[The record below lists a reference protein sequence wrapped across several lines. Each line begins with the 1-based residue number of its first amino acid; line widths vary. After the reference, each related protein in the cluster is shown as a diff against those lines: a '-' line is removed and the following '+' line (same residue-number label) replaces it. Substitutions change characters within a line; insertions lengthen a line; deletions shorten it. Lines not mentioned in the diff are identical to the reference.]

1 MAHRVLIAED
11 EPNIVTSLEFLLG
24 RAGHD
29 AAIARTGSEALDLAE
44 RLRPDLIL
52 LDVMLPGVDGFEVCR
67 RIRGNA
73 ATRDARVLMLT
84 ARGRQSE
91 IDKGLAAGAHAYM
104 TKPFATKEL
113 LETVAGL
120 LDRPA

>member
-1 MAHRVLIAED
+1 MAHKVLIAED
-11 EPNIVTSLEFLLG
+11 EANIVTSLEFLLG
-24 RAGHD
+24 RAGHEV
-29 AAIARTGSEALDLAE
+29 AIARTGSEALDLAE

-91 IDKGLAAGAHAYM
+91 IDKGLAAGANAYM

-120 LDRPA
+120 LDRPV